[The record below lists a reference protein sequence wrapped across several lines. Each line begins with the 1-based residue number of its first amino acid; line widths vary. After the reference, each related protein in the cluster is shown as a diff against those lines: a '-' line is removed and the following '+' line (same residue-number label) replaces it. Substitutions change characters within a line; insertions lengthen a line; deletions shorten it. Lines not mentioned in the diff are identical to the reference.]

1 MAKCPW
7 CGTTIAKFFLDRKCP
22 KCGEQLGA
30 SDVGRGTLN
39 TVDADSP
46 EIAQEATEPEQ
57 ENREDSKRFGDTVDS
72 EVMAPEPPK
81 AKNAGSDSLLTIEV
95 PPLPPSVPPV
105 GSSSVSSSSASPK
118 PGIDTL
124 PSVTADVNP
133 NAGEGSSAATIDES
147 SLEPRGAEATLDIA
161 VPAGSDSASKLSQE
175 TLDVGQGPSSSG
187 SPFKTDEIRKIW
199 ERAAGSSG
207 DPAHSLAKGPVQ
219 VSDSVFERISTRN
232 LNLNPN
238 VKTANADYHIKAEL
252 GRGKQGIVY
261 AAQQKGLDRTVAIK
275 LVRKDKSS
283 SSEREKLNRFVREAE
298 ITASLDHPNILPI
311 HEIAVTSEGELFY
324 SMKRVQGKSWDDILD
339 EKKETLDESVEH
351 LLKVCDAIAFAH
363 SKGIIHRDLK
373 PGNVMIGGFGE
384 VLVADWGMAV
394 DVSNNANFKPTDEKR
409 EPFSFGGTPAYMSPE
424 MAKHDWRKI
433 GPASDIYLLGAI
445 LYHLIEGKPPR
456 DGRTV
461 FDVLEGAKN
470 NSVIKPKETGG
481 LMAVALKAMS
491 ASTTDRY
498 KTATEMQDA
507 IREVNRHAESMRL
520 ANRSAKLL
528 EEAIAESDYEKF
540 NGAIFGYRDAIN
552 LWRDNK
558 AAEVGVNKAR
568 MAYAENAFSRG
579 DFDVCLDALDPENPA
594 EKELYSKAEKAQA
607 EAKNRER
614 RYRSLRRYSAI
625 GAVVALGGLSL
636 LTLRLQT
643 TNGKLEVQTG
653 LAQTEAANAREAEK
667 KAKEEAE
674 NARNAEATA
683 KNERIKAD
691 DAKSLA
697 IKEAANARE
706 AEKIARS
713 EEMKAKAAAE
723 AEKMAKEIANQKT
736 LEAIRNER
744 IATLGSYQAR
754 LLSAYSLAESL
765 SIGRSNALLAE
776 VEQLQNRLQQ
786 KPDIAAQVN
795 AEAAK
800 VKWASPPLKTW
811 PFGRVA
817 MMNNQDVPQL
827 DWGRDTGCIDVA
839 ASAPIAVVGSK
850 QGKQSQLQ
858 LIAMEPGSLSEV
870 ADKSLTVD
878 RDVLSVA
885 ISPDGKEVVYIPR
898 GSNTPQPGLFY
909 WDTATKEALPFPEL
923 KNREFRWVAF
933 SPDGKHLLV
942 GINNGVYRW
951 KRDSALNINDSNPII
966 YASRGAL
973 LNIQFVETEGETKK
987 AICTSVINATV
998 AGQQI
1003 LLCYELDLDSNTST
1017 VLKIPEELETIA
1029 TTATVVDEQGN
1040 LLVGTSDGRLLQ
1052 LVRGEK
1058 SGQLVDLKVTGEL
1071 LPRVHQTKIR
1081 AIRPYKT
1088 SQLLTVAQDNAV
1100 QLWKAISSGGERRG
1114 WQHVRALAGLTDIAV
1129 DGKFVGDGKHVLAV
1143 DQSGRIVDWDLGQ
1156 QALRSGMQSPES
1168 SSGMVAVGGSGS
1180 AGPNWWMDR
1189 AGILSLWGGERDNG
1203 IFNGNFP
1210 GHTPEAEF
1218 ADAIY
1223 SPQSGRVVTA
1233 TRLGDYSKPYR
1244 SELESQNEI
1253 CVWDAATGV
1262 MLNRWRLPSENIPRV
1277 GFIADGNKIV
1287 VISGSSVFVSNLDGS
1302 ERFDILDEGKAIEA
1316 NHVLPHPIKPSQF
1329 ALLGDRGNIWMVN
1342 FEGAS
1347 PQVVKNDSWAFK
1359 TVVRLL
1365 KGSWNQDGS
1374 RLYLLRNQATDADP
1388 ALVSLDWNGTEF
1400 LNPKKVANFD
1410 KLDILSQFAI
1420 SDDKIKANT
1429 YITDLMTK
1437 SEAPGIE
1444 QIHFV
1449 IRYPFRPKGKNQIAN
1464 ALSGIVTSNLSGG
1477 GDSLLTL
1484 KDHEKRVWLNERYE
1498 IVEGESIAEKLGFG
1512 RSTFSKLIPIGKDS
1526 YMGVVNLESDKA
1538 DPLTRFIPFAMLAT
1552 EDPSRNS
1559 LRLFGR
1565 TTTIA
1570 GSADTEANTFV
1581 TVHDQGE
1588 IWLGKRTEGNR
1599 ILWRQLDLDS
1609 SVANIAA
1616 KPSYARLSPDGKHL
1630 LVSHR
1635 AGNEYSVALIDVE
1648 GSKKLGE
1655 WKAMQYASWQ
1665 PTGAAFAV
1673 ADSQGNAKIIQRS
1686 DLAEKAFKLNAS
1698 AGEQSDVRRI
1708 EWFQEVLSD
1717 ENRKQSKW
1725 YLLAQHGLKN
1735 LTFHDP
1741 EAGEPIG
1748 DGKAFSDIKMDSNI
1762 TSVACSPVDNTIAV
1776 GTQSGNLTTWFAS
1789 PSIDERAR
1797 ELFSIGAHR
1806 GSVVKDLRFASD
1818 GITLFSADAPE
1829 TLQGRINRGRAYGW
1843 LSLKLEEDEKPEV
1856 AGK

>member
-1 MAKCPW
+1 
-7 CGTTIAKFFLDRKCP
+7 
-22 KCGEQLGA
+22 LGA
-30 SDVGRGTLN
+30 GDVGRGTLN

-46 EIAQEATEPEQ
+46 EIAQGAEEPEQ
-57 ENREDSKRFGDTVDS
+57 ESREDAKRFGDTVDS

-105 GSSSVSSSSASPK
+105 SSSSFSSSSATSK

-124 PSVTADVNP
+124 PSVTSAVSERS
-133 NAGEGSSAATIDES
+133 AEGSSEATIDES
-147 SLEPRGAEATLDIA
+147 SLEPRGGEATLDIA

-199 ERAAGSSG
+199 EKAAGSSG
-207 DPAHSLAKGPVQ
+207 DPAHSLAKGSVQ

-394 DVSNNANFKPTDEKR
+394 DISNTGNFKPSEEKR

-470 NSVIKPKETGG
+470 NSVIKPKNTDG

-540 NGAIFGYRDAIN
+540 NGAIFGYRDALN

-607 EAKNRER
+607 EAKSRER

-636 LTLRLQT
+636 LSLGLQKQKVDLAKAYKDLGETNTNLTVAKGEIEKNLAEITKQKSEIETAKLTLESNYKT
-643 TNGKLEVQTG
+643 LE
-653 LAQTEAANAREAEK
+653 AQKTKIDSQNIEISKKNQDLEKSIAAEK
-667 KAKEEAE
+667 EE
-674 NARNAEATA
+674 RQ
-683 KNERIKAD
+683 RAD
-691 DAKSLA
+691 
-697 IKEAANARE
+697 E
-706 AEKIARS
+706 
-713 EEMKAKAAAE
+713 
-723 AEKMAKEIANQKT
+723 KT

-776 VEQLQNRLQQ
+776 IEQLQNRLQQ
-786 KPDIAAQVN
+786 KPDVAAQVD

-800 VKWASPPLKTW
+800 IKWASPPLKTW

-839 ASAPIAVVGSK
+839 ANAPIAVVGSK

-858 LIAMEPGSLSEV
+858 LISMEPGSLSEI

-898 GSNTPQPGLFY
+898 GSSTPQPGLFY

-951 KRDSALNINDSNPII
+951 KRDAALNINDPNPII

-1052 LVRGEK
+1052 LERGEK
-1058 SGQLVDLKVTGEL
+1058 AGQLVDLKVTGEL

-1100 QLWKAISSGGERRG
+1100 QLWKAIGNGGERKG

-1129 DGKFVGDGKHVLAV
+1129 DGKFVGEGKHVLAV
-1143 DQSGRIVDWDLGQ
+1143 DQSGRVVDWDLGQ
-1156 QALRSGMQSPES
+1156 QAQRSGMQSPES
-1168 SSGMVAVGGSGS
+1168 SSGMVAVGGNGS

-1189 AGILSLWGGERDNG
+1189 AGILSLWGGERDNSTFTG
-1203 IFNGNFP
+1203 YFP

-1218 ADAIY
+1218 SDAVY

-1253 CVWDAATGV
+1253 CVWDASTGA
-1262 MLNRWRLPSENIPRV
+1262 MLNRWRIPSDNIPRV
-1277 GFIADGNKIV
+1277 GFIADGKKIV
-1287 VISGSSVFVSNLDGS
+1287 VISGNAVFVSNLDGS
-1302 ERFDILDEGKAIEA
+1302 ERVDILDEGKAIEA
-1316 NHVLPHPIKPSQF
+1316 NHVLTHPVKSSQF
-1329 ALLGDRGNIWMVN
+1329 ALLGDRGNVWMVN
-1342 FEGAS
+1342 YEGAS

-1359 TVVRLL
+1359 SVVRLL
-1365 KGSWNQDGS
+1365 KGCWNQDGS

-1410 KLDILSQFAI
+1410 KLEILSQFAI

-1437 SEAPGIE
+1437 SEAPGVE

-1449 IRYPFRPKGKNQIAN
+1449 IRYPFRPKGKNQLAN
-1464 ALSGIVTSNLSGG
+1464 ALSGIVTSNLAGNGES
-1477 GDSLLTL
+1477 SLTA
-1484 KDHEKRVWLNERYE
+1484 KDHEKKVWLNDQYE
-1498 IVEGESIAEKLGFG
+1498 IVEGEAIAEKLGFG
-1512 RSTFSKLIPIGKDS
+1512 RSSFSKLVPIANDS
-1526 YMGVVNLESDKA
+1526 YMGVVNLESEKA
-1538 DPLTRFIPFAMLAT
+1538 DPLTRFIPFAVLPT
-1552 EDPSRNS
+1552 EDPSKS
-1559 LRLFGR
+1559 ALRLFGR

-1570 GSADTEANTFV
+1570 GSADTEAKTFV

-1588 IWLGKRTEGNR
+1588 IWVGKRTDDNQVS
-1599 ILWRQLDLDS
+1599 WRQLGLDFT
-1609 SVANIAA
+1609 VANSTA
-1616 KPSYARLSPDGKHL
+1616 KPNNARLSHDGKHL

-1635 AGNEYSVALIDVE
+1635 EGNEYGVALIDVE
-1648 GSKKLGE
+1648 GSKKLAE
-1655 WKAMQYASWQ
+1655 WKGMQYASWQ
-1665 PTGAAFAV
+1665 PTGTAFAV

-1698 AGEQSDVRRI
+1698 GGEQSDVRRI
-1708 EWFQEVLSD
+1708 EWFQEVLSED
-1717 ENRKQSKW
+1717 NQKQSKW

-1741 EAGEPIG
+1741 EAGEPTG
-1748 DGKAFSDIKMDSNI
+1748 DGKVFSDIKLDSNI

-1776 GTQSGNLTTWFAS
+1776 GTQSGNVTTWFAS
-1789 PSIDERAR
+1789 PSVDERAR

-1806 GSVVKDLRFASD
+1806 GSVVRDLKFASD
-1818 GITLFSADAPE
+1818 GLTLFSADAPE

-1843 LSLKLEEDEKPEV
+1843 LSLKLEENQQPKV